1 MPARSDRLR
10 RRMNRRIVL
19 VAAAGVVVAAAIAV
33 PLLVGSGATGSTP
46 GGDLA
51 QMSNHGQPI
60 DATPGQRKE
69 LETVG
74 AVRAARVA
82 SRSGRTFYRLVRADG
97 SICYAVDRTND
108 PDRIGNTSC
117 PSVAGSFPSP
127 GQPVLDL
134 SVFESTSHV
143 PGDTHLVAAQGF
155 AADGVATVVLDSAG
169 RVVTRTRADD
179 NVYALDVP
187 PGRVATTVVAYDRD
201 REEVFRLP

>member
-1 MPARSDRLR
+1 MAT
-10 RRMNRRIVL
+10 
-19 VAAAGVVVAAAIAV
+19 AAIVVAAAVAV

-51 QMSNHGQPI
+51 ELSNHGQPI
-60 DATPGQRKE
+60 DATPGQRQE

-74 AVRAARVA
+74 AVRASRLA
-82 SRSGRTFYRLVRADG
+82 SRGGRIFYRLLRADG
-97 SICYAVDRTND
+97 SVCYAVDRTND
-108 PDRIGNTSC
+108 TDRIGNTSC
-117 PSVAGSFPSP
+117 PAVAGSFPSP

-143 PGDTHLVAAQGF
+143 AGDTHLVAAQGF
-155 AADGVATVVLDSAG
+155 AADGVATVVLLDETG
-169 RVVTRTRADD
+169 RVVARAHAAD

-187 PGRVATTVVAYDRD
+187 AGRVATTVVAYDRD